1 MKRIV
6 LSFGLWCAIATIGN
20 AQDSLIRRKVL
31 THLGLFSASGSS
43 LVALQNV
50 WYKPHQTQSFH
61 FYNDGSNWMQ
71 MDKMGHALTAYVL
84 TERINSLHRW
94 SSGSYNPW
102 VGAGYGL
109 TYLGILELMDG
120 YSGGWGFSWYDGLAN
135 GLGVF
140 FSLGQN
146 WLWNE
151 QKFLP
156 KFSFSR
162 SPYAMYRPEVLGKNL
177 AQQVLK
183 DYNGQTYWL
192 SIPLRNFLPFP
203 EKLRFL
209 CLSLGLGC
217 EEKLVGDSDSWQQFN
232 AYREFVFSLDID
244 LRQVAPNRPV
254 LNRILSSINYV
265 KIPFPSLVFSKEN
278 KPFRWIYY

>member
-1 MKRIV
+1 
-6 LSFGLWCAIATIGN
+6 
-20 AQDSLIRRKVL
+20 
-31 THLGLFSASGSS
+31 
-43 LVALQNV
+43 LVALQNI
-50 WYKPHQTQSFH
+50 WYKPYQTQSFH

-94 SSGSYNPW
+94 SSGTYYPW

-120 YSGGWGFSWYDGLAN
+120 YSEGWGFSWYDGLAN

-146 WLWNE
+146 YLWNE
-151 QKFLP
+151 QKILP
-156 KFSFSR
+156 KFSFNR
-162 SPYAMYRPEVLGKNL
+162 SPYAMYRPEVLGKNF

-192 SIPLRNFLPFP
+192 SIPLRKFLPFP
-203 EKLRFL
+203 EKLSFL
-209 CLSLGLGC
+209 CLSFGLGC
-217 EEKLVGDSDSWQQFN
+217 EAKLVGDSDSWQQFN

>member
-6 LSFGLWCAIATIGN
+6 LSVGLWCAIATIGN
-20 AQDSLIRRKVL
+20 AQDSLVRRKVL
-31 THLGLFSASGSS
+31 THLGLLSASGSS
-43 LVALQNV
+43 LVALQNI
-50 WYKPHQTQSFH
+50 WYKPYQTQSFH

-94 SSGSYNPW
+94 SSGTYYPW
-102 VGAGYGL
+102 VGAVYGL

-120 YSGGWGFSWYDGLAN
+120 YSEGWGFSWYDGLAN

-146 WLWNE
+146 YLWNE
-151 QKFLP
+151 QKLLP
-156 KFSFSR
+156 KFSFNR
-162 SPYAMYRPEVLGKNL
+162 SPYAMYRPEVLGKNF

-192 SIPLRNFLPFP
+192 SIPLRKFLHFP
-203 EKLRFL
+203 EKLSFL
-209 CLSLGLGC
+209 CLSFGLGC
-217 EEKLVGDSDSWQQFN
+217 EAKLVGDSDSWQQFN

-254 LNRILSSINYV
+254 LNRILSSVNYI

>member
-6 LSFGLWCAIATIGN
+6 LSVGLWCAIATIGN
-20 AQDSLIRRKVL
+20 AQDSLVRRKVL
-31 THLGLFSASGSS
+31 THLGLLSASGSS
-43 LVALQNV
+43 LVALQNI
-50 WYKPHQTQSFH
+50 WYKPYQTQSFH

-94 SSGSYNPW
+94 SSGTYYPW

-120 YSGGWGFSWYDGLAN
+120 YSEGWGFSWYDGLAN

-146 WLWNE
+146 YLWNE
-151 QKFLP
+151 QKILP
-156 KFSFSR
+156 KFSFNR
-162 SPYAMYRPEVLGKNL
+162 SPYAMYRPEVLGKNF

-192 SIPLRNFLPFP
+192 SIPLRKFLPFP
-203 EKLRFL
+203 EKLSFL
-209 CLSLGLGC
+209 CLSFGLGC
-217 EEKLVGDSDSWQQFN
+217 EAKLVGDSDSWQQFN